1 MQGHQKARK
10 STETE
15 LTTSDSTLKISLT
28 TSEIVPQQ
36 QYNHSQDNT
45 EDTEEDQPYR
55 RASYVLNPSYTKKA
69 ITEKDLQLSNLRKT
83 KLFPLF
89 EDTEVAKSS
98 INYFLYLE
106 FYNVAINLFIRV
118 FLFSCLA
125 YGIYYLI
132 KKIYYGTPSAT
143 FTAVYYSITGIFV
156 TFILRFFQRR
166 EDERIFNHQFLY
178 EFQWSEDLFSLLIQ
192 NIPKDC
198 TKYQIGQFF
207 SSLFSQKVIYGGIV
221 DVIFVQD
228 YLRFSQIYKQT
239 KSLKSQ
245 LASYSAED
253 TSQKKLD
260 LLQKLK
266 TLQSELSSLKQDIAD
281 FKLFKGKAIV
291 VFNSIQAKNTVIK
304 HLSPPWYK
312 SLLISLCSCC
322 FKSYYLG
329 GNRIS
334 FKEIPEP
341 EILLLENLHYPLV
354 KRIIRT
360 PFAYFVSFLVFAL
373 VVATLGALNGWK
385 LNETIVHDESLL
397 DNKFYSMGLA
407 IFIMLLASAFERIYK
422 YVQMLFVHS
431 SILSSQINMI
441 NYNMY
446 IVILLYTLIQGFL
459 GCLNR
464 ERWIKHLFDLSVLY
478 MIKRFLLK
486 VFAIFSANNTLKKI
500 SKEAKARKNT
510 GFLTELVASVYD
522 KNIEFNFVKGLS
534 DALPFIC
541 MGLAF
546 TILHPFMLLPIF
558 TVSLYVFA
566 ILDKYRMT
574 RCCNLFTAKAT
585 KLMLIPFRIFRWG
598 PLMAYCFGVAIL
610 YVYVKESSK
619 TDADLATYFDDYLIL
634 FGSLAVF
641 GVLFFV
647 WGSKPLHLR
656 VQERFADK
664 NGKIQYHSVSNQ
676 FSSFYQRQ
684 DPFAN
689 MMSSSSTLL

>member
-1 MQGHQKARK
+1 MQGQQRARK
-10 STETE
+10 NTETE
-15 LTTSDSTLKISLT
+15 LTSTDSTLKISLT
-28 TSEIVPQQ
+28 SSEIVPQA
-36 QYNHSQDNT
+36 QYNHSQDHT

-55 RASYVLNPSYTKKA
+55 RASYVLNPSYTKKT

-83 KLFPLF
+83 RLFPLF

-106 FYNVAINLFIRV
+106 FYNVAISLFIRV

-125 YGIYYLI
+125 YGVFYLI
-132 KKIYYGTPSAT
+132 QKFYYGAPSAT
-143 FTAVYYSITGIFV
+143 FTAVYYSITGIFI
-156 TFILRFFQRR
+156 TFILRYFQKR

-192 NIPKDC
+192 NLPKDC
-198 TKYQIGQFF
+198 TKYEIGCFF
-207 SSLFSQKVIYGGIV
+207 SNLFSKKVMHGTVI

-228 YLRFSQIYKQT
+228 YLRFSQVYKQT
-239 KSLKSQ
+239 KSLKAQIDSFR
-245 LASYSAED
+245 AED
-253 TSQKKLD
+253 NSQKKLD
-260 LLQKLK
+260 LIQKLK
-266 TLQSELSSLKQDIAD
+266 TLQFELSSLKQEIAD

-291 VFNSIQAKNTVIK
+291 VFSSIQAKVTVMK

-312 SLLISLCSCC
+312 SFLIWLCRCC
-322 FKSYYLG
+322 FRAHYIG

-360 PFAYFVSFLVFAL
+360 PFAYFVSFIVFMM

-397 DNKFYSMGLA
+397 DNKLYSLGLA

-422 YVQMLFVHS
+422 WVQMLFVHS
-431 SILSSQINMI
+431 SMLSSQINMI

-459 GCLNR
+459 GVLNR

-478 MIKRFLLK
+478 MIKRILLK
-486 VFAIFSANNTLKKI
+486 IFAIFSANKTLKNI
-500 SKEAKARKNT
+500 SKEAKMRKNSS
-510 GFLTELVASVYD
+510 FLTGLVASVYD
-522 KNIEFNFVKGLS
+522 KNIEFNFVKGLT

-558 TVSLYVFA
+558 IVSLYIFA

-598 PLMAYCFGVAIL
+598 PMMAYGFGVAIL

-619 TDADLATYFDDYLIL
+619 TDADLAANFNDYLIL
-634 FGSLAVF
+634 YASLAVF

-647 WGSKPLHLR
+647 CGSKSLFLR
-656 VQERFADK
+656 VQERFAER
-664 NGKIQYHSVSNQ
+664 NGKIQYHAVSNQ